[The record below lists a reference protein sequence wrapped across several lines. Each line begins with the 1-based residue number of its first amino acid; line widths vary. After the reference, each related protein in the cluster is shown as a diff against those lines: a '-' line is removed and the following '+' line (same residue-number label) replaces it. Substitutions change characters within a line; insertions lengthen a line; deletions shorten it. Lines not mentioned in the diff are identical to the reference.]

1 MPAGGDGVGAMS
13 RLLLV
18 SAALL
23 ALVGGT
29 AGAADLPIG
38 APVYAPPVFVP
49 FTWNGFYLGLNLGGH
64 WGNDRVSTT
73 TDSGGA
79 FTATG
84 AASIDGASPG
94 TLNPIGVTG
103 GLQAGYNWQF
113 NSVVAG
119 IEADVNGSTGRLN
132 RTVTIPPTVG
142 IIPGDFLR
150 NFVNQPTLLVTLRPR
165 LGWAFDH
172 GLVYVTGG
180 YAFETLPVTDSFGF
194 FNSVVVAQSTVTAKL
209 SGWTAG
215 AGLEYAVARGVSA
228 KIEYLYVGLGSF
240 TNTINNSQAVTP
252 PSNIAVRHSYSDNI
266 VRVGV
271 NFHPTW

>member
-1 MPAGGDGVGAMS
+1 MS

-29 AGAADLPIG
+29 ASAADFPIG

-49 FTWNGFYLGLNLGGH
+49 FTWNGFYIGLNIGGH

-73 TDSGGA
+73 TSGFGA
-79 FTATG
+79 VG
-84 AASIDGASPG
+84 PAAIAAIDGASPG
-94 TLNPIGVTG
+94 TINVAGVTG

-113 NSVVAG
+113 NNIVAG
-119 IEADVNGSTGRLN
+119 VEADLNGSGGTVN
-132 RTVTIPPTVG
+132 RTANIPPAGGVLAAG
-142 IIPGDFLR
+142 AFLR
-150 NFVNQPTLLVTLRPR
+150 NFINQPSLLVTVRPR

-180 YAFETLPVTDSFGF
+180 YAFQTVQVVDTFGVTGINNLVASSSF
-194 FNSVVVAQSTVTAKL
+194 SARL

-215 AGLEYAVARGVSA
+215 AGFEYAFARGVSA
-228 KIEYLYVGLGSF
+228 KVEYLYVGLGNF
-240 TNTINNSQAVTP
+240 TNTINNPQPFFPA
-252 PSNIAVRHSYSDNI
+252 SNIAVRHSYSDNI
-266 VRVGV
+266 VRVGL